1 MQVERSDIELVMKNF
16 GCDEDTALSFID
28 GGINLQMLRE
38 GLDDIVE
45 SELNLSKDIESV
57 KERLTEAV
65 GEFQQDA

>member
-28 GGINLQMLRE
+28 AGINLQMLRE

-45 SELNLSKDIESV
+45 PELNLSKDVESV